1 MRDNR
6 IVVYDT
12 IKIGPPKPTDPRLW
26 AGLILLG
33 GFLLVQTW
41 ASLELQ
47 AVMKAPY
54 ANLPYT
60 ILIAAIFGLTWLVE
74 IAAVLAIVFLVI
86 AAIVLAGRAIVR
98 FLSQMFRVVF
108 RR

>member
-12 IKIGPPKPTDPRLW
+12 IKIGSPKPTDPRLW
-26 AGLILLG
+26 TGLILLG
-33 GFLLVQTW
+33 GLLLIQTW
-41 ASLELQ
+41 ASLEFQ

-60 ILIAAIFGLTWLVE
+60 ILISALFGLTWLVE
-74 IAAVLAIVFLVI
+74 IAAVLAIVFLVV
-86 AAIVLAGRAIVR
+86 AAVVLTGRAVGR
-98 FLSQMFRVVF
+98 LLSRIYRVVF

>member
-12 IKIGPPKPTDPRLW
+12 IKIGLPKPTDPRLW
-26 AGLILLG
+26 VGLILLG

-41 ASLELQ
+41 ASLEFQ

>member
-1 MRDNR
+1 MRENR
-6 IVVYDT
+6 MVIYDT
-12 IKIGPPKPTDPRLW
+12 IKIRPPKPTDPRVW

-33 GFLLVQTW
+33 GFLLIQTW
-41 ASLELQ
+41 ASLEFQ

-60 ILIAAIFGLTWLVE
+60 ILIAALFGLTWLVE
-74 IAAVLAIVFLVI
+74 IAAVLAIVFLVV
-86 AAIVLAGRAIVR
+86 AAVVLTRRAVAR
-98 FLSQMFRVVF
+98 FLSQMYRMVL

>member
-1 MRDNR
+1 MRETR
-6 IVVYDT
+6 IVIYDT
-12 IKIGPPKPTDPRLW
+12 IKIRPPNPTDPRLW

-41 ASLELQ
+41 ASLEFQ
-47 AVMKAPY
+47 AVMKAPH

-60 ILIAAIFGLTWLVE
+60 ILISGLFGLTLLVE
-74 IAAVLAIVFLVI
+74 IAVGLAIVFLVV
-86 AAIVLAGRAIVR
+86 AAIVLAGRAMVR
-98 FLSQMFRVVF
+98 FLSQMYRMVF